1 MDRPLVS
8 EEPAWG
14 PKGRCVEE
22 TTEERKVFPPYPSGD
37 GHDLEPGNVLAR
49 CLGLLLEAGPELS
62 PGLRGSGNKQQV
74 PLLAHSLGER
84 EERSCFLM
92 WDESGDTVF
101 SGSKAQE

>member
-22 TTEERKVFPPYPSGD
+22 TTEERKVFPPHPSGD

-62 PGLRGSGNKQQV
+62 LGLRGSGNKQQV
-74 PLLAHSLGER
+74 PLLAHSPWGAV
-84 EERSCFLM
+84 SCFL
-92 WDESGDTVF
+92 EQGEGRGVSRVRLEGP
-101 SGSKAQE
+101 